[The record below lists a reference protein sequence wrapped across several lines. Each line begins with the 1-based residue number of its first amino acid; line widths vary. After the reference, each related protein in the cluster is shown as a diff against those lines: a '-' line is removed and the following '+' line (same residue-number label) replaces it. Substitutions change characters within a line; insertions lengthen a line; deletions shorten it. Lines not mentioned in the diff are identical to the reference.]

1 MLFYSYAVSLC
12 ANGEV
17 STNLIL
23 QEVKMRMK
31 KNYDAPNIEL
41 RKMLQDVGIAVTTSS
56 WVDETGGDQGG
67 DDPF

>member
-1 MLFYSYAVSLC
+1 
-12 ANGEV
+12 
-17 STNLIL
+17 
-23 QEVKMRMK
+23 MRMK